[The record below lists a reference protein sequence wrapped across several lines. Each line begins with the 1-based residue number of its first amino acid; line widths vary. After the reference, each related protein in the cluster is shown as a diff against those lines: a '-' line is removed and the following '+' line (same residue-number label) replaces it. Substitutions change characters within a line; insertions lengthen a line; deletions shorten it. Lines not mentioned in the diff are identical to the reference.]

1 MYRLFTF
8 APENDI
14 IKIKYNY
21 SIAHVQGQ
29 SLTSA
34 DNQFSYVNIPKNAS
48 SEFKFI
54 FKDWKKSNYNV
65 DTPPDNKYIVIL
77 RDPTERWVSGIT
89 EFLIG
94 NYSHPGQLN
103 KELSIDEITT
113 AIESS
118 FVQNL
123 ISNFVIFDPHT
134 LPQCYFLQN
143 LNISDIAFFYQ
154 DQLVVNRVSKY
165 VGLSGQIT
173 NANNTVENEK
183 KTIISTAVKKMISKN
198 TSIQKIIDMHYY
210 CDFRLFDKILFTWN
224 I

>member
-8 APENDI
+8 APENNI

-21 SIAHVQGQ
+21 SLAHDQGQ

-48 SEFKFI
+48 SEFKII
-54 FKDWKKSNYNV
+54 FKNWKKSNYNV
-65 DTPPDNKYIVIL
+65 DIPPDNKYIVIL
-77 RDPTERWVSGIT
+77 RDPTERWVSGIV

-94 NYSHPGQLN
+94 NHSTPGQLN

-123 ISNFVIFDPHT
+123 ILNFVIFDSHT

-154 DQLVVNRVSKY
+154 DQNVVTRVTEY
-165 VGLSGQIT
+165 VKLPTQIT
-173 NANNTVENEK
+173 NANNTAENEK
-183 KTIISTAVKKMISKN
+183 KMIISTAVKKMISTNNKL
-198 TSIQKIIDMHYY
+198 QKIIDMHYY
-210 CDFRLFDKILFTWN
+210 CDHELFDKVSFMY
-224 I
+224 